1 MNFMQ
6 MIPISCLISTFIVL
20 KMKQFICGHLNV
32 VAMKQMLAEL
42 VQQQLVVF
50 ISSRNTS
57 NSNNLQRNAA
67 LLLLYACEVVNLRLI
82 SNK

>member
-50 ISSRNTS
+50 I
-57 NSNNLQRNAA
+57 
-67 LLLLYACEVVNLRLI
+67 
-82 SNK
+82 